1 MFFLLAQIFPLLLLA
16 AVLGAVLAYW
26 WLKNRQMD
34 ITESYEL
41 ITERLAAI
49 EARPE
54 PAARED
60 YEAGMALISSA
71 VRSLRMPDM
80 EPVNQ
85 RLAALEASVSGFTV
99 PETDLAPLHGKFDG
113 VDATLSGIASR
124 LADIEGRMT
133 AQDQRLAALDERL
146 SGLGT
151 RIADVDPRFAKLDER
166 LTALDTAV
174 ASIANAVGELR
185 NTDLQP
191 VEARFGKIEET
202 LSAFKI
208 PEVDL
213 GPLHSGLA
221 RLDLTI
227 AGLDRPAT
235 DLGPVQTRLSEFE
248 TRLTQLGERLEAAQK
263 RDMDKLS
270 ADITAVASGVS
281 GIEMPDMGAVYQ
293 RLVSVEH
300 AIATFTI
307 PEPNLA
313 PMYERL
319 AALEETVSA
328 IRTAMPRTPDF
339 APVERRIA
347 SLQEAFLTQTP
358 TDFTPVLAAVQAI
371 EAISTLK
378 PWRTGLTPLSMGL
391 QPSTTHSGRDLNR
404 PPPKQSALQERGQR
418 PLPSRL
424 HPPFPQHRLRPL
436 PHRPATSTRSTTHAA
451 RMMRPTCSSRP
462 PSGMPTISS
471 ASMASAPCCANCC
484 MKSACSIS
492 GRWPNGA
499 RRTSSGSTE
508 SCSTSRD
515 ALHATDGSIRP
526 ATWPCCRIQPAALA
540 HRSLRG
546 SLPVISPA
554 SENCASARTRGSASG
569 YSFCSQSI
577 ISSRI

>member
-34 ITESYEL
+34 VTESYEL

-113 VDATLSGIASR
+113 VDANLSGIASR
-124 LADIEGRMT
+124 LTDIEGRMT
-133 AQDQRLAALDERL
+133 AQDPRLAALDERL

-151 RIADVDPRFAKLDER
+151 RFADVDPRFTKLEDR
-166 LTALDTAV
+166 LTALDAAV
-174 ASIANAVGELR
+174 ASIASAVSELR

-319 AALEETVSA
+319 AALEETVGA
-328 IRTAMPRTPDF
+328 IRSAMPGTPDF

-358 TDFTPVLAAVQAI
+358 TDFTPVLDAVQAI
-371 EAISTLK
+371 EGNLDLEAMENRLNAIEYGLAAIHHTLRARPEPAAPK
-378 PWRTGLTPLSMGL
+378 TERASRTRTAPAAVSPSPAVSATPVAPPPPPPRELDPINEARREDDEANLLVEAAFGDADDLERINGVGPMLCELLHEVGVFYFWQVAEWSPQDIEWVDGKL
-391 QPSTTHSGRDLNR
+391 QHFKGRITRDRWVEQARDL
-404 PPPKQSALQERGQR
+404 AM
-418 PLPSRL
+418 LPDS
-424 HPPFPQHRLRPL
+424 
-436 PHRPATSTRSTTHAA
+436 
-451 RMMRPTCSSRP
+451 
-462 PSGMPTISS
+462 
-471 ASMASAPCCANCC
+471 
-484 MKSACSIS
+484 
-492 GRWPNGA
+492 A
-499 RRTSSGSTE
+499 RRPGS
-508 SCSTSRD
+508 
-515 ALHATDGSIRP
+515 
-526 ATWPCCRIQPAALA
+526 
-540 HRSLRG
+540 
-546 SLPVISPA
+546 
-554 SENCASARTRGSASG
+554 
-569 YSFCSQSI
+569 
-577 ISSRI
+577 

>member
-26 WLKNRQMD
+26 WLKNRQED
-34 ITESYEL
+34 VTESYERV
-41 ITERLAAI
+41 TERLAAI

-85 RLAALEASVSGFTV
+85 RLSALEVSVAGFTV

-113 VDATLSGIASR
+113 VDANLSGIASR

-133 AQDQRLAALDERL
+133 AQDPRLTAMDERL
-146 SGLGT
+146 SGLGE
-151 RIADVDPRFAKLDER
+151 RVANVDPRFAKLDER
-166 LTALDTAV
+166 LTSLDTAI
-174 ASIANAVGELR
+174 ASVANAVGDLR

-191 VEARFGKIEET
+191 VEASFGKIEET
-202 LSAFKI
+202 LAAFKI

-248 TRLTQLGERLEAAQK
+248 SRLGLLGERLEAAQK

-319 AALEETVSA
+319 AALEEAVAA
-328 IRTAMPRTPDF
+328 IRSGMPGTPDF

-358 TDFTPVLAAVQAI
+358 TDFTPVLDAVQAI
-371 EAISTLK
+371 EGNLDLEAMENRLNAIEYGLAAIHHTLRARPEPAAPK
-378 PWRTGLTPLSMGL
+378 AERASRTRTVSAATSPSPAIAATPVA
-391 QPSTTHSGRDLNR
+391 
-404 PPPKQSALQERGQR
+404 PPP
-418 PLPSRL
+418 
-424 HPPFPQHRLRPL
+424 PPPREIDP
-436 PHRPATSTRSTTHAA
+436 
-451 RMMRPTCSSRP
+451 
-462 PSGMPTISS
+462 I
-471 ASMASAPCCANCC
+471 NE
-484 MKSACSIS
+484 
-492 GRWPNGA
+492 A
-499 RRTSSGSTE
+499 RREDDEANLLVEAAFGDADDLERINGVGPMLCELLHEVGVFYFWQVAEWSPQDIEWVDGKLQHFKGRIT
-508 SCSTSRD
+508 RD
-515 ALHATDGSIRP
+515 KWVDQARDMAM
-526 ATWPCCRIQPAALA
+526 
-540 HRSLRG
+540 
-546 SLPVISPA
+546 LP
-554 SENCASARTRGSASG
+554 NSARRPGS
-569 YSFCSQSI
+569 
-577 ISSRI
+577 

>member
-26 WLKNRQMD
+26 WLKNRQED
-34 ITESYEL
+34 VTESYERV
-41 ITERLAAI
+41 TERLAAI

-85 RLAALEASVSGFTV
+85 RLSALEASVSGFTV

-113 VDATLSGIASR
+113 VDANLSGIASR

-133 AQDQRLAALDERL
+133 AQDPRLTAMDERL
-146 SGLGT
+146 SGLGE
-151 RIADVDPRFAKLDER
+151 RVANVDPRFANLDER
-166 LTALDTAV
+166 LTSLDTAI
-174 ASIANAVGELR
+174 ASIASAVSDLR

-191 VEARFGKIEET
+191 IEARFGKIEET
-202 LSAFKI
+202 LAAFKI

-248 TRLTQLGERLEAAQK
+248 SRLGLLGERLEAAQK

-319 AALEETVSA
+319 VALEDAVAA
-328 IRTAMPRTPDF
+328 IRTGMPGTPDF

-358 TDFTPVLAAVQAI
+358 TDFTPVLDAVQAI
-371 EAISTLK
+371 EGNLDLEAMENRLNAIEYGLAAIHHTLRARPEPAAPK
-378 PWRTGLTPLSMGL
+378 TERASRTRTVSAATSPSPAIAATPVA
-391 QPSTTHSGRDLNR
+391 
-404 PPPKQSALQERGQR
+404 PPP
-418 PLPSRL
+418 
-424 HPPFPQHRLRPL
+424 PPPREIDP
-436 PHRPATSTRSTTHAA
+436 
-451 RMMRPTCSSRP
+451 
-462 PSGMPTISS
+462 I
-471 ASMASAPCCANCC
+471 NE
-484 MKSACSIS
+484 
-492 GRWPNGA
+492 A
-499 RRTSSGSTE
+499 RRADDEANLLVEAAFGDADDLERINGVGPMLCELLHEVGVFYFWQVAEWSPQDIEWVDGKLQHFKGRIT
-508 SCSTSRD
+508 RD
-515 ALHATDGSIRP
+515 KWVDQARDMAM
-526 ATWPCCRIQPAALA
+526 
-540 HRSLRG
+540 
-546 SLPVISPA
+546 LPD
-554 SENCASARTRGSASG
+554 SARRPGS
-569 YSFCSQSI
+569 
-577 ISSRI
+577 

>member
-34 ITESYEL
+34 VTESYEL

-113 VDATLSGIASR
+113 VDANLSGIASR

-133 AQDQRLAALDERL
+133 AQDPRLSALDEHL

-166 LTALDTAV
+166 LAALDTAV
-174 ASIANAVGELR
+174 ASIASAVSELR

-248 TRLTQLGERLEAAQK
+248 SRLTQLGERLEAAQK

-319 AALEETVSA
+319 AALEETVAA
-328 IRTAMPRTPDF
+328 IRTGMPGTPDF

-358 TDFTPVLAAVQAI
+358 TDFTPVLDAVQAI
-371 EAISTLK
+371 EGNLDLEAMENRLNAIEYGLAAIHHTLRARPEPSAPKTERASRTRTAPAAIS
-378 PWRTGLTPLSMGL
+378 PSPAVSATPVA
-391 QPSTTHSGRDLNR
+391 
-404 PPPKQSALQERGQR
+404 PPP
-418 PLPSRL
+418 
-424 HPPFPQHRLRPL
+424 PPPRELDP
-436 PHRPATSTRSTTHAA
+436 
-451 RMMRPTCSSRP
+451 
-462 PSGMPTISS
+462 I
-471 ASMASAPCCANCC
+471 NE
-484 MKSACSIS
+484 
-492 GRWPNGA
+492 A
-499 RRTSSGSTE
+499 RREDDEANLLVEAAFGDADDLERINGVGPMLCELLHEVGVFYFWQVAEWSPQDIEWVDGKLQHFKGRIT
-508 SCSTSRD
+508 RD
-515 ALHATDGSIRP
+515 KWVDQARDMAM
-526 ATWPCCRIQPAALA
+526 
-540 HRSLRG
+540 
-546 SLPVISPA
+546 LPD
-554 SENCASARTRGSASG
+554 SARRPGS
-569 YSFCSQSI
+569 
-577 ISSRI
+577 

>member
-26 WLKNRQMD
+26 WLKNRQED
-34 ITESYEL
+34 VTESYERV
-41 ITERLAAI
+41 TERLAAI

-85 RLAALEASVSGFTV
+85 RLSALEASVSGFTV

-113 VDATLSGIASR
+113 VDANLSGIASR

-133 AQDQRLAALDERL
+133 AQDPRLTAMDERL
-146 SGLGT
+146 SGLGEHV
-151 RIADVDPRFAKLDER
+151 ANVDPRFAKLDER
-166 LTALDTAV
+166 LTSLDTAI
-174 ASIANAVGELR
+174 ASIANAISDLR

-202 LSAFKI
+202 LAAFKI

-248 TRLTQLGERLEAAQK
+248 SRLGLLGERLEAAQK

-319 AALEETVSA
+319 AALEEAVAA
-328 IRTAMPRTPDF
+328 IRTGMPGTPDF

-358 TDFTPVLAAVQAI
+358 TDFTPVLDAVQAI
-371 EAISTLK
+371 EGNLDLEAMENRLNAIEYGLAAIHHTLRARPEPAAPK
-378 PWRTGLTPLSMGL
+378 TERASRTRTVSAATSPSPAIAATPVA
-391 QPSTTHSGRDLNR
+391 
-404 PPPKQSALQERGQR
+404 PPP
-418 PLPSRL
+418 
-424 HPPFPQHRLRPL
+424 PPPREIDP
-436 PHRPATSTRSTTHAA
+436 
-451 RMMRPTCSSRP
+451 
-462 PSGMPTISS
+462 I
-471 ASMASAPCCANCC
+471 NE
-484 MKSACSIS
+484 
-492 GRWPNGA
+492 A
-499 RRTSSGSTE
+499 RREDDEANLLVEAAFGDPDDLERINGVGPMLCELLHEVGVFYFWQVAEWSPQDIEWVDGKLQHFKGRIT
-508 SCSTSRD
+508 RD
-515 ALHATDGSIRP
+515 KWVDQARDMAM
-526 ATWPCCRIQPAALA
+526 
-540 HRSLRG
+540 
-546 SLPVISPA
+546 LPD
-554 SENCASARTRGSASG
+554 SARRPGS
-569 YSFCSQSI
+569 
-577 ISSRI
+577 

>member
-34 ITESYEL
+34 VTESYEL

-113 VDATLSGIASR
+113 VDANLSGIASR

-133 AQDQRLAALDERL
+133 AQDPRLSALDEHL

-166 LTALDTAV
+166 LAALDTAV
-174 ASIANAVGELR
+174 ASIASAVSELR

-248 TRLTQLGERLEAAQK
+248 SRLTQLGERLEAAQK

-319 AALEETVSA
+319 AALEETVAA
-328 IRTAMPRTPDF
+328 IRTGMPGTPDF

-358 TDFTPVLAAVQAI
+358 TDFTPVLDAVQAI
-371 EAISTLK
+371 EGNLDLEAMENRLNAIEYGLAAIHHTLRARPEPAAPK
-378 PWRTGLTPLSMGL
+378 TERASRARTAPAAVSPSPAVSATPVAPPPPPPRELDPINEARREDDEANLLVEAAFGDADDLERINGVGPMLCELLHEVGVFYFWQVAEWSPQDVEWVDGKL
-391 QPSTTHSGRDLNR
+391 QHFKGRITRDRWVEQARDL
-404 PPPKQSALQERGQR
+404 AM
-418 PLPSRL
+418 LPDS
-424 HPPFPQHRLRPL
+424 
-436 PHRPATSTRSTTHAA
+436 
-451 RMMRPTCSSRP
+451 
-462 PSGMPTISS
+462 
-471 ASMASAPCCANCC
+471 
-484 MKSACSIS
+484 
-492 GRWPNGA
+492 A
-499 RRTSSGSTE
+499 RRPGS
-508 SCSTSRD
+508 
-515 ALHATDGSIRP
+515 
-526 ATWPCCRIQPAALA
+526 
-540 HRSLRG
+540 
-546 SLPVISPA
+546 
-554 SENCASARTRGSASG
+554 
-569 YSFCSQSI
+569 
-577 ISSRI
+577 

>member
-248 TRLTQLGERLEAAQK
+248 SRLTQLGERLEAAQK

-358 TDFTPVLAAVQAI
+358 TDFTPVLDAVQAI
-371 EAISTLK
+371 EGNLDLEAMENRLNAIEYGLAAIHHTLRSRPEPAAPK
-378 PWRTGLTPLSMGL
+378 TERASRTRTAPAAIAPSPAVSATPVA
-391 QPSTTHSGRDLNR
+391 PPPPPPRDLDPIND
-404 PPPKQSALQERGQR
+404 
-418 PLPSRL
+418 
-424 HPPFPQHRLRPL
+424 
-436 PHRPATSTRSTTHAA
+436 
-451 RMMRPTCSSRP
+451 
-462 PSGMPTISS
+462 
-471 ASMASAPCCANCC
+471 
-484 MKSACSIS
+484 
-492 GRWPNGA
+492 A
-499 RRTSSGSTE
+499 RREDDEANLLVEAAFGDADDLERINGVGPMLCELLHEVGVFYFWQVAEWSPQDVEWVDGKLQHFKGRIT
-508 SCSTSRD
+508 RD
-515 ALHATDGSIRP
+515 RWVDQARD
-526 ATWPCCRIQPAALA
+526 LA
-540 HRSLRG
+540 M
-546 SLPVISPA
+546 LPD
-554 SENCASARTRGSASG
+554 SARRPGS
-569 YSFCSQSI
+569 
-577 ISSRI
+577 

>member
-1 MFFLLAQIFPLLLLA
+1 M
-16 AVLGAVLAYW
+16 LGAVLAYW

-34 ITESYEL
+34 VTESYEL

-113 VDATLSGIASR
+113 VDANLSGIASR

-133 AQDQRLAALDERL
+133 AQDPRLSALDEHL

-166 LTALDTAV
+166 LAALDTAV
-174 ASIANAVGELR
+174 ASIASAVSELR

-248 TRLTQLGERLEAAQK
+248 SRLTQLGERLEAAQK

-319 AALEETVSA
+319 AALEETVAA
-328 IRTAMPRTPDF
+328 IRTGMPGTPDF

-358 TDFTPVLAAVQAI
+358 TDFTPVLDAVQAI
-371 EAISTLK
+371 EGNLDLEAMENRLNAIEYGLAAIHHTLRARPEPSAPKTERASRTRTAPAAIS
-378 PWRTGLTPLSMGL
+378 PSPAVSATPVA
-391 QPSTTHSGRDLNR
+391 
-404 PPPKQSALQERGQR
+404 PPPPPPRELDPINEDDEANLLVEAAFGDADDLERINGVGPMLCELLHEVGVFYFWQVAEWSPQDIEWVDGKLQHFKGRITRDKWVDQAR
-418 PLPSRL
+418 DMAMLPDS
-424 HPPFPQHRLRPL
+424 
-436 PHRPATSTRSTTHAA
+436 
-451 RMMRPTCSSRP
+451 
-462 PSGMPTISS
+462 
-471 ASMASAPCCANCC
+471 
-484 MKSACSIS
+484 
-492 GRWPNGA
+492 A
-499 RRTSSGSTE
+499 RRPGS
-508 SCSTSRD
+508 
-515 ALHATDGSIRP
+515 
-526 ATWPCCRIQPAALA
+526 
-540 HRSLRG
+540 
-546 SLPVISPA
+546 
-554 SENCASARTRGSASG
+554 
-569 YSFCSQSI
+569 
-577 ISSRI
+577 

>member
-26 WLKNRQMD
+26 WLKNRQED
-34 ITESYEL
+34 VTESYERV
-41 ITERLAAI
+41 TERLAAI

-85 RLAALEASVSGFTV
+85 RLSALEASVSGFTV

-113 VDATLSGIASR
+113 VDANLSGIASR

-133 AQDQRLAALDERL
+133 AQDPRLTAMDERL
-146 SGLGT
+146 SGLGE
-151 RIADVDPRFAKLDER
+151 RVANVDPRFANLDER
-166 LTALDTAV
+166 LTSLDTAI
-174 ASIANAVGELR
+174 ASIASAVSDLR

-191 VEARFGKIEET
+191 IEARFGKIEET
-202 LSAFKI
+202 LAAFKI

-235 DLGPVQTRLSEFE
+235 DLGPMQTRLSEFE
-248 TRLTQLGERLEAAQK
+248 SRLGLLGERLEAAQK

-270 ADITAVASGVS
+270 ADITAIASGVS

-319 AALEETVSA
+319 VALEDAVGA
-328 IRTAMPRTPDF
+328 IRTGMPGTPDF

-358 TDFTPVLAAVQAI
+358 TDFTPVLDAVQAI
-371 EAISTLK
+371 EGNLDLEAMENRLNAIEYGLAAIHHTLRARPEPAAPK
-378 PWRTGLTPLSMGL
+378 TERASRTRTVSAATSPSPAIAATPVA
-391 QPSTTHSGRDLNR
+391 
-404 PPPKQSALQERGQR
+404 PPP
-418 PLPSRL
+418 
-424 HPPFPQHRLRPL
+424 PPPREIDP
-436 PHRPATSTRSTTHAA
+436 
-451 RMMRPTCSSRP
+451 
-462 PSGMPTISS
+462 I
-471 ASMASAPCCANCC
+471 NE
-484 MKSACSIS
+484 
-492 GRWPNGA
+492 A
-499 RRTSSGSTE
+499 RRADDEANLLVEAAFGDADDLERINGVGPMLCELLHEVGVFYFWQVAEWSPQDIEWVDGKLQHFKGRIT
-508 SCSTSRD
+508 RD
-515 ALHATDGSIRP
+515 KWVDQARDMAM
-526 ATWPCCRIQPAALA
+526 
-540 HRSLRG
+540 
-546 SLPVISPA
+546 LPD
-554 SENCASARTRGSASG
+554 SARRPGS
-569 YSFCSQSI
+569 
-577 ISSRI
+577 

>member
-34 ITESYEL
+34 VTESYEL

-133 AQDQRLAALDERL
+133 AQDPRLAALDERL

-174 ASIANAVGELR
+174 ASISSAVSELR

-248 TRLTQLGERLEAAQK
+248 SRLTQLGERLEAAQK

-358 TDFTPVLAAVQAI
+358 TDFTPVLDAVQAI
-371 EAISTLK
+371 EGNLDLEAMENRLNAIEYGLAAIHHTLRSRPEPAAPK
-378 PWRTGLTPLSMGL
+378 TERASRTRTAPAAIAPS
-391 QPSTTHSGRDLNR
+391 PAVSTTPVAPPPPPPRDLDPIN
-404 PPPKQSALQERGQR
+404 E
-418 PLPSRL
+418 
-424 HPPFPQHRLRPL
+424 
-436 PHRPATSTRSTTHAA
+436 
-451 RMMRPTCSSRP
+451 
-462 PSGMPTISS
+462 
-471 ASMASAPCCANCC
+471 
-484 MKSACSIS
+484 
-492 GRWPNGA
+492 A
-499 RRTSSGSTE
+499 RREDDEANLLVEAAFGDADDLERINGVGPMLCELLHEVGVFYFWQVAEWSPQDVEWVDGKLQHFKGRIT
-508 SCSTSRD
+508 RD
-515 ALHATDGSIRP
+515 RWVDQARD
-526 ATWPCCRIQPAALA
+526 LA
-540 HRSLRG
+540 M
-546 SLPVISPA
+546 LPD
-554 SENCASARTRGSASG
+554 SARRPGS
-569 YSFCSQSI
+569 
-577 ISSRI
+577 

>member
-34 ITESYEL
+34 VTESYEL

-85 RLAALEASVSGFTV
+85 RLSALEASVSGFTV

-113 VDATLSGIASR
+113 VDANLSGIASR

-133 AQDQRLAALDERL
+133 AQDPRLTALDERL

-151 RIADVDPRFAKLDER
+151 RFADVDPRFTKLDER
-166 LTALDTAV
+166 LAALDAAA
-174 ASIANAVGELR
+174 ASIASAVGELR

-191 VEARFGKIEET
+191 VDARFGKIEDT
-202 LSAFKI
+202 LAAFKI

-248 TRLTQLGERLEAAQK
+248 SRLSLLGDRLEAAQK
-263 RDMDKLS
+263 RDMDRLS

-319 AALEETVSA
+319 TALEETVSA

-358 TDFTPVLAAVQAI
+358 TDFTPVLDAVQAI
-371 EAISTLK
+371 EGNLDLEAMENRLNAIEYGLAAIHHTL
-378 PWRTGLTPLSMGL
+378 RA
-391 QPSTTHSGRDLNR
+391 R
-404 PPPKQSALQERGQR
+404 PE
-418 PLPSRL
+418 
-424 HPPFPQHRLRPL
+424 
-436 PHRPATSTRSTTHAA
+436 
-451 RMMRPTCSSRP
+451 
-462 PSGMPTISS
+462 
-471 ASMASAPCCANCC
+471 
-484 MKSACSIS
+484 
-492 GRWPNGA
+492 
-499 RRTSSGSTE
+499 
-508 SCSTSRD
+508 
-515 ALHATDGSIRP
+515 
-526 ATWPCCRIQPAALA
+526 PAAPKTERA
-540 HRSLRG
+540 
-546 SLPVISPA
+546 
-554 SENCASARTRGSASG
+554 ARTRTAPAAVSPSPAVSATPLAPPPPPPRELDPINEARREDDEANLLVEAAFGDADDLERINGVGPMLCELLHEVGVFYFWQVAEWSPQDVEWVDGKLQHFKGRITRDKWVDQARDLAMLPDSARRPGS
-569 YSFCSQSI
+569 
-577 ISSRI
+577 

>member
-34 ITESYEL
+34 VTESYEL

-113 VDATLSGIASR
+113 VDANLSGIASR
-124 LADIEGRMT
+124 LTDIEGRMT
-133 AQDQRLAALDERL
+133 AQDPRLAALDERL

-151 RIADVDPRFAKLDER
+151 RFADVDPRFTKLEDR
-166 LTALDTAV
+166 LTALDAAV
-174 ASIANAVGELR
+174 ASIASAVSELR

-248 TRLTQLGERLEAAQK
+248 TRLKQLGERLEAAQK

-319 AALEETVSA
+319 AALEETVGA
-328 IRTAMPRTPDF
+328 IRSAMPGTPDF

-358 TDFTPVLAAVQAI
+358 TDFTPVLDAVQAI
-371 EAISTLK
+371 EGNLDLEAMENRLNAIEYGLAAIHHTLRARPEPAAPK
-378 PWRTGLTPLSMGL
+378 TERASRTRTAPAAVSPSPAVSATPVAPPPPPPRELDPINEARREDDEANLLVEAAFGDADDLERINGVGPMLCELLHEVGVFYFWQVAEWSPQDIEWVDGKL
-391 QPSTTHSGRDLNR
+391 QHFKGRITRDRWVEQARDL
-404 PPPKQSALQERGQR
+404 AM
-418 PLPSRL
+418 LPDS
-424 HPPFPQHRLRPL
+424 
-436 PHRPATSTRSTTHAA
+436 
-451 RMMRPTCSSRP
+451 
-462 PSGMPTISS
+462 
-471 ASMASAPCCANCC
+471 
-484 MKSACSIS
+484 
-492 GRWPNGA
+492 A
-499 RRTSSGSTE
+499 RRPGS
-508 SCSTSRD
+508 
-515 ALHATDGSIRP
+515 
-526 ATWPCCRIQPAALA
+526 
-540 HRSLRG
+540 
-546 SLPVISPA
+546 
-554 SENCASARTRGSASG
+554 
-569 YSFCSQSI
+569 
-577 ISSRI
+577 